1 MKAFI
6 AGIVVA
12 AIVGC
17 VLLQGCHDQ
26 ATIWSTTAVSPNG
39 QIIASAETTQWG
51 GLGTAYVA
59 TGVYLKQPKSSQ
71 PPLLILGFT
80 NESAYPAG
88 VTAVN
93 LRWLSDSQLDV
104 TYKPGAT
111 IDFQAIKALG
121 VDISVHKIEVAGT

>member
-1 MKAFI
+1 MQKFNT
-6 AGIVVA
+6 GIVVA

-26 ATIWSTTAVSPNG
+26 AVIWSTSAVSPNG
-39 QIIASAETTQWG
+39 QLIASADTTQWG

-59 TGVYLKQPKSSQ
+59 TGVYLKQSKSSQ
-71 PPLLILGFT
+71 HPLTILSFI

-88 VTAVN
+88 VTEVK
-93 LRWLSDSQLDV
+93 LSWLSDSQLDV

-121 VDISVHKIEVAGT
+121 VNITVHKIDVVSK